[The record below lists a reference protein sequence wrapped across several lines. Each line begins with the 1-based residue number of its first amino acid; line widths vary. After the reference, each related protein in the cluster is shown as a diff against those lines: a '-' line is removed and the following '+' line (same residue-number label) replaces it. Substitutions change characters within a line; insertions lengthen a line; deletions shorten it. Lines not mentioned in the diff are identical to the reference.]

1 MNSAAAV
8 APDRRRKPISPAHSS
23 EIAELARFVEREP
36 AGTPQLVGPDGET
49 VELPEEIYRALT
61 LVVAEMRAG
70 NAVSVVPISQRISTQ
85 EAAELLG
92 ISRPT
97 LIRLLDAGEIPYDQ
111 PSRHRRLQL
120 SDVMAFRERSH
131 TTTRS
136 ALDLITA
143 EASALGLY
151 EDQASDYVEA
161 LRTGKRGSS
170 ISD

>member
-23 EIAELARFVEREP
+23 EIAELAKFVECEP
-36 AGTPQLVGPDGET
+36 AGATRLVGPDGEA
-49 VELPEEIYRALT
+49 VALPEEIYRALT
-61 LVVAEMRAG
+61 IVVTEMRAG
-70 NAVSVVPISQRISTQ
+70 DAVSVVPISQRISTQ

-120 SDVMAFRERSH
+120 SDVLAFRERSH
-131 TTTRS
+131 TATRS

-151 EDQASDYVEA
+151 EDEASDDTEA
-161 LRTGKRGSS
+161 LRAGKRSS
-170 ISD
+170 RASS

>member
-1 MNSAAAV
+1 MNAAAAV
-8 APDRRRKPISPAHSS
+8 APDRRKPISPAHSS

-36 AGTPQLVGPDGET
+36 AGTPRLVGPDNET
-49 VELPEEIYRALT
+49 VELPEEIYRVLT
-61 LVVAEMRAG
+61 IVVAEMRAG

-97 LIRLLDAGEIPYDQ
+97 LIRLLDAGAIPYDQ

-120 SDVMAFRERSH
+120 ADVLAYREQSH

-136 ALDLITA
+136 TLDLITA
-143 EASALGLY
+143 EASSLGLY
-151 EDQASDYVEA
+151 EDEASDYTDA
-161 LRTGKRGSS
+161 LRAGKRGQSAT
-170 ISD
+170 D